1 MSYCSADP
9 VSDAIDAFANQYG
22 VNPSEVSQ
30 VKQNLGMM
38 LRSGRMLG
46 GKRKRYRGGA
56 PCTTKGVIMILAIAM
71 AVAAG
76 ATGVAY
82 CVASSQL
89 TTLLSIS
96 STQLQSVVQGLVESI
111 TITVRTGNPE
121 FMKLM
126 WKTITTLST
135 GVGLDR
141 IAGMGS
147 NEGSLLLGMIH
158 NACSMLGLSVPV
170 ASVTAGGRRRTRR
183 HKKTKRHSR
192 RHRSRR
198 G

>member
-1 MSYCSADP
+1 MSSCSGDP
-9 VSDAIDAFANQYG
+9 MSDAIDAFANQYG
-22 VNPSEVSQ
+22 INPSEASQ

-38 LRSGRMLG
+38 LRSGRTLG
-46 GKRKRYRGGA
+46 GKRRKYRGGA

-76 ATGVAY
+76 STGVAY

-89 TTLLSIS
+89 TTLIKIS
-96 STQLQSVVQGLVESI
+96 STQLQSMVQGLVESI

-135 GVGLDR
+135 GIGLDK
-141 IAGMGS
+141 IAGMGT

-183 HKKTKRHSR
+183 HKKTKR
-192 RHRSRR
+192 RSRR
-198 G
+198 RRSRRA